1 MTRIMAIADGKADRK
16 KADELA
22 GLIEKSRKEPK
33 IDDGT
38 RSTIVIGGLATG
50 GAIADYAIAEAYRL
64 TGIKDKA
71 EEHYKKAVD
80 HKADPTDPAFADII
94 EDWLDDDA
102 PSPVPPKYRFLLA
115 YADFL
120 LAQKKPKDAAAQYR
134 KAWELTPFQPLT
146 LFMTG
151 YALSKA
157 GDDAEGERL
166 MSLAHWVPLGDEG
179 AGACA
184 SRRT

>member
-1 MTRIMAIADGKADRK
+1 MAVAFLDPILDDKKFAAQVWWYAYRRAKPDEDPTAVMTRIMAFADGKADRK

-22 GLIEKSRKEPK
+22 GFIETSRKEPK

-80 HKADPTDPAFADII
+80 HKADPADPAIADILD
-94 EDWLDDDA
+94 DWLDDDS
-102 PSPVPPKYRFLLA
+102 PSPCRRNIDSCWPMPISCLHKR
-115 YADFL
+115 
-120 LAQKKPKDAAAQYR
+120 
-134 KAWELTPFQPLT
+134 
-146 LFMTG
+146 
-151 YALSKA
+151 
-157 GDDAEGERL
+157 
-166 MSLAHWVPLGDEG
+166 
-179 AGACA
+179 
-184 SRRT
+184 SRRTPRRNIAKRGSWRRFSR